1 MCIYFLILQF
11 YVFHL
16 NSFEIFFVCEE
27 VLNHKEK
34 GQVFTQSTL
43 KSGDCILILHVLS
56 FLECGLQIKK
66 RYLSKFFFFF
76 CKGFVVSEK
85 WPVEAAF
92 IAAWISHFPINYV
105 YLVREKESQHHLAV
119 IIERNVVVMFS
130 TCIVWENRRKA
141 KRLLQNLQLELVS

>member
-1 MCIYFLILQF
+1 MHSFMCIYFLILQF

-16 NSFEIFFVCEE
+16 NSFENFFVCEE

-43 KSGDCILILHVLS
+43 NSGDCILILHVLS

-76 CKGFVVSEK
+76 ARVLWF
-85 WPVEAAF
+85 
-92 IAAWISHFPINYV
+92 
-105 YLVREKESQHHLAV
+105 L
-119 IIERNVVVMFS
+119 RNDPS
-130 TCIVWENRRKA
+130 K
-141 KRLLQNLQLELVS
+141 LLLLLPG

>member
-1 MCIYFLILQF
+1 MLQF

-16 NSFEIFFVCEE
+16 NSFENFFVCEE

-34 GQVFTQSTL
+34 GQVCTQSTL
-43 KSGDCILILHVLS
+43 NSGYCILILHVLS
-56 FLECGLQIKK
+56 FLECGLQIKENIS
-66 RYLSKFFFFF
+66 LNFF

-92 IAAWISHFPINYV
+92 IAAWISHFPSNYV

-119 IIERNVVVMFS
+119 IIERNVVVMFC
-130 TCIVWENRRKA
+130 TCIVRENRRKA

>member
-16 NSFEIFFVCEE
+16 NSFENFFVCEE

-43 KSGDCILILHVLS
+43 NSGDCILILHVLS

-76 CKGFVVSEK
+76 ARVLWF
-85 WPVEAAF
+85 
-92 IAAWISHFPINYV
+92 
-105 YLVREKESQHHLAV
+105 L
-119 IIERNVVVMFS
+119 RNDPS
-130 TCIVWENRRKA
+130 K
-141 KRLLQNLQLELVS
+141 LLLLLPG